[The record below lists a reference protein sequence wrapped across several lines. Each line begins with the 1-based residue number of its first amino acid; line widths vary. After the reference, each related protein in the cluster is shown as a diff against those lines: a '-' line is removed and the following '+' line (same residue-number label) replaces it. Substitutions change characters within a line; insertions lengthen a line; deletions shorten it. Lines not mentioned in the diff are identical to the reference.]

1 MLEVWFG
8 MGRIDF
14 VFVFFAFVEAI
25 GSILAVFWAEFY
37 VHFVSIYLCVM
48 FMPNWQKNNFYDFLS
63 IIGYLKYVFRSLF

>member
-25 GSILAVFWAEFY
+25 GSILAVF
-37 VHFVSIYLCVM
+37 
-48 FMPNWQKNNFYDFLS
+48 
-63 IIGYLKYVFRSLF
+63 